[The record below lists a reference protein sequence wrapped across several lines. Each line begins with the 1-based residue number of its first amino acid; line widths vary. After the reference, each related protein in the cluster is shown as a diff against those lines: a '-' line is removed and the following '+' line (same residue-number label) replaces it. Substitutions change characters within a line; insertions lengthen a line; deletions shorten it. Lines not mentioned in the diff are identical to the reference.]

1 MDINERA
8 KRYTGN
14 VIRKAYGGSSKS
26 ERSAVMLSTRWGD
39 FVLRRRS
46 AQSLVDPELDKLV
59 GKRIRVRGVI
69 HRHTLTM
76 LEWVEV
82 G

>member
-1 MDINERA
+1 VDINERA

-14 VIRKAYGGSSKS
+14 VVRKPYGTGSKS

-39 FVLRRRS
+39 FVLRRRDP
-46 AQSLVDPELDKLV
+46 QSLVDPELDKLV

-76 LEWVEV
+76 LEWEEV
-82 G
+82 P